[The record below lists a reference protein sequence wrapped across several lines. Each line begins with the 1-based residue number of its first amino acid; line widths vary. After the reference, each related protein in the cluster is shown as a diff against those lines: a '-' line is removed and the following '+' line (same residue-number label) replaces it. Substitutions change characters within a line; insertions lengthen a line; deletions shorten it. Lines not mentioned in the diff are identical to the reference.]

1 MTASQ
6 RKRRRVLIVEDD
18 MDLQLLLQN
27 ILKGQY
33 EVVIADNGL
42 EALKTLENED
52 YPDLIIADIMMPIL
66 DGLTMVDA
74 IKKHR
79 ATSEI
84 PVIFLTAKSTPK
96 DVIDGISVGAKY
108 YVIKPFKIDDLLSKI
123 KKILK

>member
-18 MDLQLLLQN
+18 SDLQLLLQN
-27 ILKGQY
+27 ILKGEY
-33 EVVIADNGL
+33 EVLIADNGL
-42 EALKTLENED
+42 EALKTLESED
-52 YPDLIIADIMMPIL
+52 HPDLIIADIMMPIL

-79 ATSEI
+79 ATSDI

-108 YVIKPFKIDDLLSKI
+108 YVTKPFKIDDLLSKI